1 MRCRSTGNSNL
12 PSTIHHNQT
21 SITNWQMSYPT
32 TLSMLLLTVCW
43 LIPLLTLV
51 PTLYGRNGCMGFVTY
66 FIIIVTFN
74 LCTLVTNLWSQ
85 TIPGFTNEP
94 WVAPSLPIVR
104 SIIIH
109 PKISNSRDGKIHK
122 LCKWNGAIFEWL
134 LLIFGV
140 CALILVD
147 VLFSGANFS
156 AAKSC

>member
-1 MRCRSTGNSNL
+1 
-12 PSTIHHNQT
+12 
-21 SITNWQMSYPT
+21 MSYPT
-32 TLSMLLLTVCW
+32 TPSMLLLTVCW

-66 FIIIVTFN
+66 FSIIVTFN
-74 LCTLVTNLWSQ
+74 LCTLFKILWSQ

-104 SIIIH
+104 SIINH

-122 LCKWNGAIFEWL
+122 LCKWNGALFEWL

-140 CALILVD
+140 CTLILVNAF
-147 VLFSGANFS
+147 FSGAIFPRQKMRWCFS
-156 AAKSC
+156 NLIFSWLFWWLGLFSQVYIEN

>member
-1 MRCRSTGNSNL
+1 MRGLPWWPPHWTTTNHSQHAST
-12 PSTIHHNQT
+12 HR
-21 SITNWQMSYPT
+21 
-32 TLSMLLLTVCW
+32 LLADSAPHACTH
-43 LIPLLTLV
+43 LV
-51 PTLYGRNGCMGFVTY
+51 REKRLYGVCDLFYHNCH
-66 FIIIVTFN
+66 
-74 LCTLVTNLWSQ
+74 LHPCTLVRILWSQ

-134 LLIFGV
+134 IFGV
-140 CALILVD
+140 CTLILVY
-147 VLFSGANFS
+147 VFFSGANFS